1 MEEKLK
7 KYEWIRN
14 EFVYVN
20 STNGFRVNYP
30 NQEVAIRLN
39 PVYDGKVFYTPI
51 DGKLYQCK
59 IVSASLEMRRKD
71 IRGGHFVCQQI
82 TLDIAGLGR
91 KTMDYAIIGEYEN
104 FVTSFDGVKQ
114 KMYLYSSVEN
124 FKEKRYT
131 NPFINESSKRF
142 FEGILGTLEWH
153 YTPSDG
159 ISCGSI
165 GSAKKYYWNGT
176 KVETIV
182 AGMPTKGVLYHPN
195 GSVEIVN
202 YDVED
207 YIRLMNEVCYPSYN
221 ECRENGINHI
231 NVVSFDDNAPASTT
245 DNNADITDKIA
256 KWANEQKIS
265 VDKLAEVLNKMVLAR

>member
-7 KYEWIRN
+7 KQEWISD

-20 STNGFRVNYP
+20 STNGFRVDYP

-59 IVSASLEMRRKD
+59 IVSASLKMRRSD
-71 IRGGHFVCQQI
+71 IKGYFVCQQI

-91 KTMDYAIIGEYEN
+91 KTIDYAIIGEYEN
-104 FVTSFDGVKQ
+104 LVTSFNGVKQ

-131 NPFINESSKRF
+131 NPFINESSKKF
-142 FEGILGTLEWH
+142 FEGILGTIEWH

-195 GSVEIVN
+195 GSVEIFH
-202 YDVED
+202 YDVKD
-207 YIRLMNEVCYPSYN
+207 YIRLMNEECYPSYN
-221 ECRENGINHI
+221 ECRENGLNHI
-231 NVVSFDDNAPASTT
+231 NVVSFDDNDPASTT